1 MVTLQR
7 HGLGGGR
14 APPPGGGRSRVSIKN
29 GAEGM
34 DPGRWG
40 APCKLEL
47 FPALESALT
56 LPSLLF
62 FLDLKKRGLQTHW

>member
-1 MVTLQR
+1 MVTFSRLCSDVAW
-7 HGLGGGR
+7 

-34 DPGRWG
+34 DTGRWG